1 MSEKFIATGGF
12 TQATTAIAVNIEIG
26 FKPKCFRI
34 FNETLG
40 VYEEWNDQMAD
51 AEGILNPGSVASTVS
66 KLITSNGITPI
77 LTESTSSP
85 HTAPSTIEGVTFGL
99 DTTVNTASDVYTWVA
114 FR

>member
-1 MSEKFIATGGF
+1 MAEKFCATGGF
-12 TQATTAIAVNIEIG
+12 TQATTAIAVDLEIG
-26 FKPKCFRI
+26 FKPKYFRI

-40 VYEEWNDQMAD
+40 NFEEWNSSMAD
-51 AEGILNPGSVASTVS
+51 AEGILNPGSLASVVA

-85 HTAPSTIEGVTFGL
+85 HTTPNTIEGVTFGL
-99 DTTVNTASDVYTWVA
+99 DTTINTASDVYTWIA